1 MHEELGRIA
10 FEAGD
15 LKGVAVQLGFLKG
28 AAAKAELPESYYYF
42 GKALLAVA
50 DFRGAELSLA
60 RFTIASP
67 AASPLLVDGYFALAG
82 ARVAAKEYPL
92 ALAAYQAGE
101 KLATGETADQFLY
114 KMGELYLLLK
124 MVPQATQVWEKVVGR
139 GGDGTWAKLAAE
151 ALSDL
156 KWRLKVSKELP

>member
-1 MHEELGRIA
+1 
-10 FEAGD
+10 
-15 LKGVAVQLGFLKG
+15 
-28 AAAKAELPESYYYF
+28 
-42 GKALLAVA
+42 
-50 DFRGAELSLA
+50 
-60 RFTIASP
+60 
-67 AASPLLVDGYFALAG
+67 
-82 ARVAAKEYPL
+82 VAAKEYPL